1 MNNVVIINSGSGNIK
16 SVFNAIKT
24 VVENKYENVSV
35 SSEAREIKNASHII
49 LPGVGSFKSCV
60 DGLKSIGIH
69 EQLNEIILHQKIPFL
84 GICVGMQML
93 ATRGFEKGSFPGL
106 NWIKGEVRKIN
117 IQDKKIKIPHMGWN
131 KLNFKVENDFI
142 KTLKRKINFKSED
155 EISAYFVHSYNFYV
169 EDEGERI
176 ITTHYGEELSAM
188 VCKENIIG
196 TQFHPEKS
204 HYFGLAF
211 LRTFIEQGKK

>member
-1 MNNVVIINSGSGNIK
+1 MNNVVIINYGSGNIK

-142 KTLKRKINFKSED
+142 KTLKRIINFKSED